1 MSWSP
6 TVDVIIPCYNV
17 KHIVKKCIDSVLK
30 QRYRGKYVIFLI
42 NDGSTD
48 QTGAILDS
56 FGNNDNISV
65 IHLKKNSGLSTAR
78 NSGVKLSNG
87 EVIIFLDSD
96 MVVKEN
102 WIDEH
107 INALR
112 DPHVVGVI
120 GDSKLPKGIEA
131 NILDQYFYDPRRGA
145 RHFGEKVP
153 IFFPYFLF
161 NNTSVKRLVFD
172 VVELF
177 DEKIKSYGGED
188 TELAIRLWE
197 AYPDGLRFSFSASC
211 EHHHQRDLK
220 DFCESMY
227 HYGKTNLPT
236 IIKQFPN
243 HKSALGG
250 KWIHSLKGFLLFNP
264 FARWVISKIH
274 QLSSN
279 YWTIRYQVLDSV
291 IRGARSVSRR

>member
-1 MSWSP
+1 M
-6 TVDVIIPCYNV
+6 
-17 KHIVKKCIDSVLK
+17 
-30 QRYRGKYVIFLI
+30 IFLI

-78 NSGVKLSNG
+78 NSGVKISNG

-112 DPHVVGVI
+112 DPHVVGGI